1 MLITQENSLWIF
13 IPIMTLLTL
22 VGVVLAGVYEDGFFH
37 YSGIA
42 LFAVCILYIFLTMKA
57 YYDARDRRLH
67 GH

>member
-42 LFAVCILYIFLTMKA
+42 LFVVCILYIFLTMKA

>member
-1 MLITQENSLWIF
+1 MLISDENSLWIF
-13 IPIMTLLTL
+13 IPIMTILTL

-42 LFAVCILYIFLTMKA
+42 LFVVSVLYIFVTLKA

-67 GH
+67 SH